1 MGDLIVGL
9 VALVGLPGGDFGD
22 SVIFGNALRGT
33 SEMNSQQ
40 ADVYRGLDKH
50 VPPMTD
56 GEAVTILNRSKFWID
71 DRAKD
76 YMKRSRATDDN
87 SIR

>member
-1 MGDLIVGL
+1 
-9 VALVGLPGGDFGD
+9 
-22 SVIFGNALRGT
+22 
-33 SEMNSQQ
+33 MNSQQ

-76 YMKRSRATDDN
+76 YMKRSRGYRRQFHQELLAGCCQE
-87 SIR
+87 SPWQGRG